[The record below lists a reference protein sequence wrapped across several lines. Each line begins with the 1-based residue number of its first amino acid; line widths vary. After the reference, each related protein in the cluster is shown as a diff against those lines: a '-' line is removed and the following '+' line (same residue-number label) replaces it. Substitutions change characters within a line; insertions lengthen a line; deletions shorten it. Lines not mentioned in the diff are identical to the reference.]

1 MFEEKEYKSNDRPI
15 SHSPSRNSSRLNSTL
30 PPSTTSSKQ
39 PATTAVDDGDLLM
52 RRKIDPDCDV
62 VVLDVGTHTIK
73 AGWAGE
79 DSPRCVVPAVVV
91 EVMMGRGVSASVTE
105 KRSRGGDGDEATHGS
120 HHRYGSTAGSAS
132 TAPQEVHVGAA
143 AVAYLSSLDDNA
155 PASSL
160 HISRP
165 LARSL
170 LASPDALIRLLDHIF
185 TSQLHISPKD
195 HAILLSYSP
204 LLPLAD
210 RQHLATLLFQH
221 FHCPALLPVNSA
233 SLSLFSSGRT
243 TGLLVDVSEGRTTVV
258 PVYEGFVLSHAMLT
272 QRVGGEDCTAKLASM
287 LRERGKRFGWS
298 ASEVVRDMKEK
309 LCKVRSKGSN
319 VTGGSNN
326 NNNNNNN
333 NKRAAAATSS
343 LQRLQPANTNSGSA
357 RSSGQSSAVSTPKA
371 GYSSVALQS
380 NGSGGEEDENTYE
393 LPSGEM
399 IVLDDEC
406 VYEAMEVL
414 FTGEGQGEG
423 GSGGTTKADET
434 VSWAVGVKADDELD
448 SGSSN
453 QLSLS
458 SATGNRLRSSAST
471 YRHNSA
477 NNNNN
482 NNNNSTTATTAPP
495 TSLPPHLSS
504 LSALTRHGEG
514 LPALVVSS
522 LGMLDAHLRTILLHS
537 IVLAGGVSMSGG
549 MGERVRREVE
559 ERLGCEVGVV
569 CDSQRMYGAWVGGSM
584 FGSLS
589 TFSSMKVT
597 ADAYKKDESIMNKRR
612 DLVA

>member
-15 SHSPSRNSSRLNSTL
+15 SHSPSRGSSRTQQHTI
-30 PPSTTSSKQ
+30 PPSTASAKA
-39 PATTAVDDGDLLM
+39 ATTPVDDGDLLM

-91 EVMMGRGVSASVTE
+91 EVMLGRSTSASVTD
-105 KRSRGGDGDEATHGS
+105 KRSRGGDGEEGTHGS
-120 HHRYGSTAGSAS
+120 HHRYSSAIGGTGSA
-132 TAPQEVHVGAA
+132 PHEVHVGAA
-143 AVAYLSSLDDNA
+143 AIAYLSSLDDST

-165 LARSL
+165 LTRSL

-195 HAILLSYSP
+195 HAILLCYSP

-210 RQHLATLLFQH
+210 RQHLASLLFQH

-243 TGLLVDVSEGRTTVV
+243 TGLVVDVGEGRTTVV
-258 PVYEGFVLSHAMLT
+258 PVYEGFVLSHAILT

-309 LCKVRSKGSN
+309 LCRVRSKAHTAGS
-319 VTGGSNN
+319 GS
-326 NNNNNNN
+326 
-333 NKRAAAATSS
+333 KKATVAGS
-343 LQRLQPANTNSGSA
+343 LQRLVPTASVSSGNK
-357 RSSGQSSAVSTPKA
+357 SSGQASAVSTPMA
-371 GYSSVALQS
+371 
-380 NGSGGEEDENTYE
+380 NHGSMAHTHGGGEEDENTYE

-414 FTGEGQGEG
+414 FSGEGQGEG
-423 GSGGTTKADET
+423 GGGGSTKGEET

-448 SGSSN
+448 GSST
-453 QLSLS
+453 QLPSLS
-458 SATGNRLRSSAST
+458 SGTGNRIRSSAAT

-477 NNNNN
+477 NA
-482 NNNNSTTATTAPP
+482 SATPAAFAA
-495 TSLPPHLSS
+495 SLPPHLSS
-504 LSALTRHGEG
+504 LSALTRDGEG
-514 LPALVVSS
+514 LTALVVAS
-522 LGMLDAHLRTILLHS
+522 LGMLDAHLRSVLLHS

-549 MGERVRREVE
+549 IGERVRREVE
-559 ERLGCEVGVV
+559 ERLGCEVNVV

-597 ADAYKKDESIMNKRR
+597 ADAYKKDESIMNRRR

>member
-1 MFEEKEYKSNDRPI
+1 MFEEKEYKTNDRPI
-15 SHSPSRNSSRLNSTL
+15 SHSPSRNSSRTQPATML
-30 PPSTTSSKQ
+30 PPSTASTK
-39 PATTAVDDGDLLM
+39 PPTTAVDDGDLLM
-52 RRKIDPDCDV
+52 RRKVDPDCDV

-91 EVMMGRGVSASVTE
+91 EVMMGRRGSISTTE
-105 KRSRGGDGDEATHGS
+105 KRSRGGEGDDGTHGS
-120 HHRYGSTAGSAS
+120 HHRYTSAMGSAA
-132 TAPQEVHVGAA
+132 TAPHEVYVGAA
-143 AVAYLSSLDDNA
+143 AVAYLSSLDDSA

-165 LARSL
+165 LTRSL
-170 LASPDALIRLLDHIF
+170 LSSPDALVRLLDHIF

-204 LLPLAD
+204 LLPLPD
-210 RQHLATLLFQH
+210 RQHLAALLFTH

-233 SLSLFSSGRT
+233 SLALFSSGRT
-243 TGLLVDVSEGRTTVV
+243 TGLLVDVGEGRTTVV
-258 PVYEGFVLSHAMLT
+258 PVYEGFVLSHAILT

-309 LCKVRSKGSN
+309 LCRVRSKASGSAGTN
-319 VTGGSNN
+319 SSNN
-326 NNNNNNN
+326 N
-333 NKRAAAATSS
+333 KGAM
-343 LQRLQPANTNSGSA
+343 QRFVATNSTSGSTK
-357 RSSGQSSAVSTPKA
+357 SSGHTSAASTPKA
-371 GYSSVALQS
+371 VNSSLS
-380 NGSGGEEDENTYE
+380 HSGSSGVGEEDENTYE

-399 IVLDDEC
+399 IVLDGEC

-423 GSGGTTKADET
+423 GGAGATKADES

-448 SGSSN
+448 GVSSN

-458 SATGNRLRSSAST
+458 SAAGSRLRSSANT

-477 NNNNN
+477 NSNAP
-482 NNNNSTTATTAPP
+482 TTAATA
-495 TSLPPHLSS
+495 SAAGLPLHLSS
-504 LSALTRHGEG
+504 LSALTRDGEG

-522 LGMLDAHLRTILLHS
+522 LAMLDAHLRSTLLHS
-537 IVLAGGVSMSGG
+537 IVLAGGVSMSAG
-549 MGERVRREVE
+549 MAERVRREVE

-612 DLVA
+612 DLVAGGGP

>member
-1 MFEEKEYKSNDRPI
+1 MFEEKEYKTNDRPI
-15 SHSPSRNSSRLNSTL
+15 SHSPSRSSARTQPTL
-30 PPSTTSSKQ
+30 PPSTASSK
-39 PATTAVDDGDLLM
+39 PTTAPTVDDGDLLM

-91 EVMMGRGVSASVTE
+91 EVMVGRGASTSVAE
-105 KRSRGGDGDEATHGS
+105 KRSRGGDGEEGTHGS
-120 HHRYGSTAGSAS
+120 HHRYASTVGSAAV
-132 TAPQEVHVGAA
+132 APHEVHVGAA
-143 AVAYLSSLDDNA
+143 AVAYLSSLDDSA
-155 PASSL
+155 AASSL

-165 LARSL
+165 LTRSL

-210 RQHLATLLFQH
+210 RQHLASLLFHH

-243 TGLLVDVSEGRTTVV
+243 TGLVVDVGEGRTTVV
-258 PVYEGFVLSHAMLT
+258 PVYEGFILSHAILT

-309 LCKVRSKGSN
+309 LCKVRSKASSLTSN
-319 VTGGSNN
+319 Y
-326 NNNNNNN
+326 
-333 NKRAAAATSS
+333 NKKAAAAAAPTPLS
-343 LQRLQPANTNSGSA
+343 RLAA
-357 RSSGQSSAVSTPKA
+357 VKSSGQSSGVSTPKSTYVSISA
-371 GYSSVALQS
+371 TPRSSS
-380 NGSGGEEDENTYE
+380 GCGSGEEDENTYE

-423 GSGGTTKADET
+423 GGGTSTKTDET

-448 SGSSN
+448 GGSSN
-453 QLSLS
+453 QLTLS
-458 SATGNRLRSSAST
+458 SAAGNRIRSSAGT

-477 NNNNN
+477 NNNNSN
-482 NNNNSTTATTAPP
+482 NGSGSTTAAAASPA
-495 TSLPPHLSS
+495 SLPSHLSS
-504 LSALTRHGEG
+504 LSALTRDGVG
-514 LPALVVSS
+514 LPALVASS
-522 LGMLDAHLRTILLHS
+522 LGMLDAHLRSILLHS

-559 ERLGCEVGVV
+559 ERLGGEVGVV

-597 ADAYKKDESIMNKRR
+597 ADAYKKDESIMNKRF
-612 DLVA
+612 L